1 MKLVQMNPEFNWRVK
16 QTLSH
21 KFQRCEETGDL
32 TKESFEVLMGYLCG
46 VYCGHYNSLEN
57 VFKEREKYIK
67 SLETQIAKSIDK
79 VEE

>member
-1 MKLVQMNPEFNWRVK
+1 MNPEFNWRLK
-16 QTLSH
+16 KTLSH

-46 VYCGHYNSLEN
+46 DYCGHYDSLDF
-57 VFKEREKYIK
+57 VFKERAKYIQ

>member
-1 MKLVQMNPEFNWRVK
+1 MNPEFNWRLK

-46 VYCGHYNSLEN
+46 DYCGHFDSLEF
-57 VFKEREKYIK
+57 VFKEREKYIQ

>member
-1 MKLVQMNPEFNWRVK
+1 MNPEFNWRVK

-46 VYCGHYNSLEN
+46 VYCGHYNSLETEN
-57 VFKEREKYIK
+57 VFKEREKYIQ
-67 SLETQIAKSIDK
+67 SLKTQIAKSIDK